1 MKPKVS
7 CIVLVVL
14 LLTVPALFAQL
25 VNPNA
30 SLETRQLKTCLDSVY
45 GKRIIAGQMDDGY
58 LSNIRQHTG
67 GKSPALMGYDLN
79 GICPTQ
85 AGNHDAEKAIN
96 WVKNDGGIAQF
107 QWHWI
112 SPNGD
117 GDFYTKNFNLATLIN
132 GERQPGVQ
140 CITFSGQTLAAGVY
154 YCRLTVTAA
163 GKTIES
169 TKKLILLR

>member
-67 GKSPALMGYDLN
+67 GKSPAYHTVMDCCPALRSLN
-79 GICPTQ
+79 GPAT
-85 AGNHDAEKAIN
+85 GLP
-96 WVKNDGGIAQF
+96 VLRL
-107 QWHWI
+107 
-112 SPNGD
+112 
-117 GDFYTKNFNLATLIN
+117 LA
-132 GERQPGVQ
+132 
-140 CITFSGQTLAAGVY
+140 
-154 YCRLTVTAA
+154 
-163 GKTIES
+163 K
-169 TKKLILLR
+169 